1 MLGKQQS
8 FHTAFILTRYFS
20 WGTKGD
26 NTIAKDLGIVK
37 VSDEKEKGVK
47 TAEVELPAD
56 QYDINCQ
63 YDAALFALDDRP
75 SKMEVG
81 LYKVLW

>member
-1 MLGKQQS
+1 M
-8 FHTAFILTRYFS
+8 
-20 WGTKGD
+20 
-26 NTIAKDLGIVK
+26 GIVK

-81 LYKVLW
+81 FYKAL

>member
-1 MLGKQQS
+1 M
-8 FHTAFILTRYFS
+8 
-20 WGTKGD
+20 
-26 NTIAKDLGIVK
+26 GIVK

-81 LYKVLW
+81 LYKVLWWLFTDKKRHIHLGKQDYINQGWLSTSI

>member
-1 MLGKQQS
+1 
-8 FHTAFILTRYFS
+8 
-20 WGTKGD
+20 
-26 NTIAKDLGIVK
+26 LGIVK
-37 VSDEKEKGVK
+37 VSDEKEKGIK

-81 LYKVLW
+81 LFKVLR